1 MIRDNETTIADALR
15 ALRARGVNTA
25 EEVLELAS
33 PEQILTACR
42 RWDTETDVS
51 PGLLVHWIRNGQ
63 FETPPAAGTTAKSK
77 GAVLR
82 ERFAEYAARF
92 PEGSTVETHHALLE
106 RRWPDDVARAVE
118 NGHPICDGSM
128 VVTSATYPVL
138 AMECDACG
146 FEAGVTPRQLHVL
159 PAATRPEEDLGF

>member
-1 MIRDNETTIADALR
+1 MGQPLR
-15 ALRARGVNTA
+15 RRPRTAR
-25 EEVLELAS
+25 
-33 PEQILTACR
+33 
-42 RWDTETDVS
+42 S
-51 PGLLVHWIRNGQ
+51 PGSNGQ
-63 FETPPAAGTTAKSK
+63 FEPPADPDAPTTKTRA
-77 GAVLR
+77 AQLR
-82 ERFAEYAARF
+82 DRFAEYAARF